1 MNKNLNFIFK
11 KKKTNKI
18 ILYFLLFIVIVFFTY
33 FSIPKFLNYT
43 PELIKKS
50 LKKNSKFNIKN
61 ISNTNYKFFPTPR
74 LRVYGSNL
82 EHEENILKIEGA
94 EIDIILNLLGLIDYK
109 RLNYDRLLI
118 RGGTTNVKINKVNKL
133 LDYIKKNQK
142 KIKFKKNNIVILK
155 ENKKIFEIKNSITKL
170 DSQKKNK
177 QQLRANGFF
186 LNHKIYFLIENNPN
200 NKSDISFGI
209 PALDISANIQLNN
222 KDNFSILEGLVNLEI
237 LNNFFKFNF
246 IKEKK
251 LKINQGFVRSNLVNS
266 SFEGEIYFKP
276 NFSFNLNIKPSDINI
291 KKILFIIQQKYFLDN
306 QLELE
311 IIKKIN
317 GSLNFKNIFEG
328 SIIFKNGEIIFQNF
342 KTKKDNSIFFDAKI
356 SKFGKN
362 EKIQFNLLKNI
373 QHKNKSK
380 RELRMS
386 GFIIPSTSRVIFKKI
401 LLDNE
406 IFTDEKTKKYEKKFK
421 KEVINNSLSNL
432 FIDSKIN
439 NFIID
444 LVD

>member
-61 ISNTNYKFFPTPR
+61 ISNINYKFFPTPR

-177 QQLRANGFF
+177 QQLKANGFF

-251 LKINQGFVRSNLVNS
+251 LKINQGFVRNNLVNS

-306 QLELE
+306 QPELE

-342 KTKKDNSIFFDAKI
+342 KTKKDNPIFFDAKI

-373 QHKNKSK
+373 QHKKNSK